1 MEELLNSL
9 ASANG
14 NSNSNSNGE
23 QVQNALYNTLLKKL
37 QKLPTNKRYEM
48 IEKMKQMQNSMK
60 EPQYNSNNTSTSDK
74 PTKEELLKKLRAKQ
88 DQLHNRRMPKS

>member
-14 NSNSNSNGE
+14 NSNGE

-60 EPQYNSNNTSTSDK
+60 EPQSNSNNTSTNDK